1 MGSNC
6 IFRTSRATKAR
17 CLYGKIPQEHWSYPA
32 WISPE
37 AAAAARKSMK
47 ESGVLYGSRESYHH
61 MCRYFSGFIHRHP
74 LLKEYDYYWRM
85 EPNVHYYCD
94 LDYDPFLYM
103 KVSTGLPSRMLLRN
117 KFLQITSLGWFSLIA
132 GSQNFF

>member
-1 MGSNC
+1 
-6 IFRTSRATKAR
+6 
-17 CLYGKIPQEHWSYPA
+17 
-32 WISPE
+32 
-37 AAAAARKSMK
+37 MK
-47 ESGVLYGSRESYHH
+47 DSGVLYGSRESYHH

-103 KVSTGLPSRMLLRN
+103 KVRQSADENDSSHFAKRLNLALSCHCEHSICKTL
-117 KFLQITSLGWFSLIA
+117 
-132 GSQNFF
+132 